1 MITLIVPYSSPIRA
15 STEFYEGVT
24 MPFLPLFIVIGIF
37 LAASKILQPSQQG
50 QRRTKHEQAYEEFDD
65 TSLSLALIDYI
76 SRESRSK
83 SDLDDEH
90 QSGSKSGKRGSQKAR
105 RR

>member
-1 MITLIVPYSSPIRA
+1 
-15 STEFYEGVT
+15 

-50 QRRTKHEQAYEEFDD
+50 QRRKYERSYEEYDD

-76 SRESRSK
+76 SRESKGK
-83 SDLDDEH
+83 SDFNRGRKSD
-90 QSGSKSGKRGSQKAR
+90 SKHGKRGHKEVR

>member
-1 MITLIVPYSSPIRA
+1 
-15 STEFYEGVT
+15 

-50 QRRTKHEQAYEEFDD
+50 QRRTYEQAYEEFDD

-76 SRESRSK
+76 SRESKNK
-83 SDLDDEH
+83 SD
-90 QSGSKSGKRGSQKAR
+90 SNRGRKSSSKYGKRGHREVRQR
-105 RR
+105 